1 MAAAFRRTR
10 RPLAEGAEA
19 VVVVGVKLKCRA
31 LQQGRQGQQAVR
43 GGQVTRGGGGC
54 SPLHETDLTYY

>member
-1 MAAAFRRTR
+1 
-10 RPLAEGAEA
+10 